1 MYWVWGGRRSGERKA
16 AELSRGLS
24 WALSLGSWGL
34 VQAAPGTGVSPLSPE
49 FLEDSLSSRGG
60 GGSGGTT
67 VSVGE

>member
-16 AELSRGLS
+16 AELSHGLS

-34 VQAAPGTGVSPLSPE
+34 VQTDPGTGVSLLSPE
-49 FLEDSLSSRGG
+49 FLEEQFVLPGWG
-60 GGSGGTT
+60 WEWGTT